1 MECLIRWWYPRGETD
16 LCIPDGLSIEAIMNL
31 KAEHVDAYRTGHPF
45 SMSII
50 GGVSDHPFVPSVG
63 GIAYARGVLAWIKH
77 EPSEH
82 IGRSVS
88 RSIETLDLKTNL
100 RRHFIAEDRVSFHT
114 IAMSSTIIAALDYAG
129 RCHVWDIS
137 QSDKICLLQLSSAG
151 YDRMEASGPALAIAS
166 SGQDTDE
173 KIEVFTW
180 SFQSRKTQFF
190 LLPLQPLQSGFGHE
204 WKITL
209 DPRGESLFLFQRV
222 FKKQVFSKRKIS
234 DFQPEQQDGFYF
246 TRTSFDGQICAQ
258 GQYECPS
265 NMCRATPN
273 RRYIAKNFRSVEVNG
288 SATLWLFHS
297 RRHGIYKHDAGETES
312 SEVIRICFNFEES
325 SFKVEERNF
334 AGVEFWDTNSF
345 DISIWKD
352 IIYWGDSVDTDTRI
366 VNFKESTCEKTE
378 LDLTS
383 TFDSCEN
390 NYDFVLVGDESFLIK
405 LSSKDWKVWCFD
417 KNIRMA
423 NGDLKYEYRS
433 GSRYRQE
440 CHERPWASPA

>member
-1 MECLIRWWYPRGETD
+1 
-16 LCIPDGLSIEAIMNL
+16 MNL

-63 GIAYARGVLAWIKH
+63 GVAYACGVLAWINH

-88 RSIETLDLKTNL
+88 RSIETLDLRTNL
-100 RRHFIAEDRVSFHT
+100 RRHLVAEDRASFHT
-114 IAMSSTIIAALDYAG
+114 IAISSTIIAALDHAG
-129 RCHVWDIS
+129 RCHVWDMS
-137 QSDKICLLQLSSAG
+137 HSDRICLLRLPSAG
-151 YDRMEASGPALAIAS
+151 YNRMEASGPALAIAS

-222 FKKQVFSKRKIS
+222 FKKHVFAKRGIS

-246 TRTSFDGQICAQ
+246 TRASLDGQMCAL
-258 GQYECPS
+258 GQYKCPS
-265 NMCRATPN
+265 SMCRATPT
-273 RRYIAKNFRSVEVNG
+273 RRYSAKNFRSVEVNG

-297 RRHGIYKHDAGETES
+297 TRHGPYDKAARETES
-312 SEVIRICFNFEES
+312 SEIIRICFNFEES
-325 SFKVEERNF
+325 SFKVEVRKF
-334 AGVEFWDTNSF
+334 AGAEFYHTNSLN
-345 DISIWKD
+345 ISIWKD
-352 IIYWGDSVDTDTRI
+352 IMYWGDSMDTDTRI
-366 VNFKESTCEKTE
+366 VDFRESTCEKTQLE
-378 LDLTS
+378 P
-383 TFDSCEN
+383 EI
-390 NYDFVLVGDESFLIK
+390 DFREDDDEYLFLGDETFLIK
-405 LSSKDWKVWCFD
+405 LSSNGWKVWCFD

-423 NGDLKYEYRS
+423 NGDLQW
-433 GSRYRQE
+433 GSRRWSIE
-440 CHERPWASPA
+440 AEANTASSATSPWPSPA